1 MEVEPVRCGRVAA
14 RCAGPT
20 GPRHRSRR
28 RHRGQ
33 SLLEAALG
41 LPLVLVL
48 ALGTA
53 DGGRA
58 FYYREAVSNAARQAL
73 RVAVS
78 QAQRSTGDAVCAG
91 TTTATAKTV
100 SATIPANGTNPNID
114 TIVNAAG
121 QESSTAGT
129 ASSSKISGATV
140 TITWH
145 CLSGLAIANDTA
157 TSTDPASVTSD
168 AVEVKVTYRFSLITP
183 LVGNL
188 FGSNTPAIGA
198 DVIGRADYKSG

>member
-1 MEVEPVRCGRVAA
+1 MVASDYSRDLTHLRARNSDLAHHLHRAATACSIDPRGPRVEVEPVRCGRVAA

-114 TIVNAAG
+114 TIINAAG
-121 QESSTAGT
+121 QESS
-129 ASSSKISGATV
+129 
-140 TITWH
+140 
-145 CLSGLAIANDTA
+145 
-157 TSTDPASVTSD
+157 
-168 AVEVKVTYRFSLITP
+168 
-183 LVGNL
+183 
-188 FGSNTPAIGA
+188 
-198 DVIGRADYKSG
+198 